1 MRKIIVLAAMLALV
15 LVAAAPAF
23 AQLVNGDAGI
33 NNLLGTDSSDI
44 MYGKGG
50 DDTMSGGNNRD
61 KMYGN
66 GGNDI
71 INGDEGKDV
80 LRGGSGDDRITGG
93 NGQDEIFSGSG
104 DDFVVAGNDKSAD
117 EVSCGQGNDT
127 AILSGPDHQAGSQG
141 NKTCEHVRSHL

>member
-1 MRKIIVLAAMLALV
+1 MKKISVLAAMLAMV

-23 AQLVNGDAGI
+23 AGLFNGDSGV
-33 NNLLGTDSSDI
+33 NDLTGTDSSDI
-44 MYGKGG
+44 MYGRGG
-50 DDTMSGGNNRD
+50 DDVIAGLNNRD

-71 INGDEGKDV
+71 MSGDDGKDV
-80 LRGGSGDDRITGG
+80 LRGGSGDDRISGG
-93 NGQDEIFSGSG
+93 NGQDEIFAGSG
-104 DDFVVAGNDKSAD
+104 DDFVVAGDDKSAD
-117 EVSCGQGNDT
+117 EVNCGLGNDT